1 MEKHIFFDF
10 NGTIINDI
18 DLCLDLL
25 NQILEN
31 CVYGWGDN
39 NPLIGNIDNVNYA
52 DIIPTQ
58 IEPNQTNC

>member
-1 MEKHIFFDF
+1 METLQVYK
-10 NGTIINDI
+10 
-18 DLCLDLL
+18 DLL

>member
-25 NQILEN
+25 NQILTKQN
-31 CVYGWGDN
+31 KKN
-39 NPLIGNIDNVNYA
+39 LSK
-52 DIIPTQ
+52 
-58 IEPNQTNC
+58 